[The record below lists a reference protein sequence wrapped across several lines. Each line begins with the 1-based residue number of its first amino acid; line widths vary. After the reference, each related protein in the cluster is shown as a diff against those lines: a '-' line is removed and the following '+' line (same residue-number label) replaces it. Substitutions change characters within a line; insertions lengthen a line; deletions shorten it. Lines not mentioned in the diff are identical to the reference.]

1 MVGTVWEPEGK
12 SLEPLEKTVTIE
24 LFGQTHTFK
33 ANSEVTK
40 AQAVADLLVKE
51 VNRIEDQQANQS
63 SNMSKLAIVMLAAL
77 NIANDHMELKRNH
90 SKLLHDVTDRTSNL
104 IHTLDNRVQ

>member
-1 MVGTVWEPEGK
+1 MDEI
-12 SLEPLEKTVTIE
+12 VTIE

-40 AQAVADLLVKE
+40 AKAVADLLVKE

-63 SNMSKLAIVMLAAL
+63 SNMSKLAILMLAAL
-77 NIANDHMELKRNH
+77 NIANENMELKMNH
-90 SKLLHDVTDRTSNL
+90 SKLLHDVADRTTNL
-104 IHTLDNRVQ
+104 IHTLDNSVQ